1 MVIGK
6 DNIGEPVAQDLATI
20 PHLLMAGST
29 GSGKSVGL
37 NAMICSILLNA
48 TPDEVKMIM
57 IDPKM
62 LELSIFDGI
71 PHLIAPVVTNP
82 KKAAAALAWAVQ
94 EMENRY
100 KMMAE
105 IGVRNI
111 GGFNVKIDKERKEYE
126 QKLKQWEQD
135 NKKTIKPHEVESD
148 KLEEE
153 NDKPTEPP
161 EKLPYILIVI
171 DELADLMMVA
181 SKGVE
186 EEIGRASCRERV

>member
-1 MVIGK
+1 MLFRS
-6 DNIGEPVAQDLATI
+6 VAQDLATI
-20 PHLLMAGST
+20 PHLLVAGST

-37 NAMICSILLNA
+37 NAMICSILLNT

-100 KMMAE
+100 QMMAA
-105 IGVRNI
+105 IGARNI
-111 GGFNVKIDKERKEYE
+111 RIQRK
-126 QKLKQWEQD
+126 D
-135 NKKTIKPHEVESD
+135 S
-148 KLEEE
+148 
-153 NDKPTEPP
+153 
-161 EKLPYILIVI
+161 
-171 DELADLMMVA
+171 
-181 SKGVE
+181 
-186 EEIGRASCRERV
+186 